1 MISAQS
7 FRVFR
12 RAINKP
18 ARKVRQA
25 GVILAL
31 ADGASIRSTAREFG
45 ITAVTVTDW
54 RNVFVAKGVDGLGVI
69 APGRGRKPMIGHG
82 VIEAIVADT
91 LGSVPDD
98 DSTCWTTRTLA
109 ERHGVGKDTVARL
122 WKKRRLRPWKVDT
135 FKLSTDPNFESKLV
149 DIVALYMDP
158 PDHAAV
164 FCFDESPD
172 PSLGPD
178 AALTPDDQ
186 GPGPDHDA

>member
-1 MISAQS
+1 ML
-7 FRVFR
+7 RVEWVMAILLAVSDDQ
-12 RAINKP
+12 RAELSRLSRAMNEP

-25 GVILAL
+25 SVILAL

-69 APGRGRKPMIGHG
+69 APGRGRKALIDHG

-98 DSTCWTTRTLA
+98 DSTCWTTSTLA

-122 WKKRRLRPWKVDT
+122 WKKRRLRP
-135 FKLSTDPNFESKLV
+135 
-149 DIVALYMDP
+149 
-158 PDHAAV
+158 
-164 FCFDESPD
+164 
-172 PSLGPD
+172 
-178 AALTPDDQ
+178 
-186 GPGPDHDA
+186 